1 MKTKLFLSVS
11 AAFLAVVLVAG
22 CVSTNS
28 ATGGVNL
35 KTKDVRF
42 KSEAGSL
49 TISNETSSDV
59 VIFVGRVEKNA
70 VIGGI
75 KANEQRTF
83 DLSKVPGIPDTGSLL
98 IRAATFETYKG
109 RARVTED
116 DVIYTGLVVYNLKD
130 KTKPHKTQ

>member
-75 KANEQRTF
+75 KGDCSPITRYSTETPSAFAIFTPVSTF
-83 DLSKVPGIPDTGSLL
+83 GSTPRASIYDKKVLLL
-98 IRAATFETYKG
+98 IPVFAEISFT
-109 RARVTED
+109 
-116 DVIYTGLVVYNLKD
+116 NN
-130 KTKPHKTQ
+130 P

>member
-1 MKTKLFLSVS
+1 MKTKTLLWACAAVLF
-11 AAFLAVVLVAG
+11 AAMVAG

-59 VIFVGRVEKNA
+59 VIFVGRVEK
-70 VIGGI
+70 
-75 KANEQRTF
+75 K
-83 DLSKVPGIPDTGSLL
+83 
-98 IRAATFETYKG
+98 
-109 RARVTED
+109 
-116 DVIYTGLVVYNLKD
+116 
-130 KTKPHKTQ
+130 